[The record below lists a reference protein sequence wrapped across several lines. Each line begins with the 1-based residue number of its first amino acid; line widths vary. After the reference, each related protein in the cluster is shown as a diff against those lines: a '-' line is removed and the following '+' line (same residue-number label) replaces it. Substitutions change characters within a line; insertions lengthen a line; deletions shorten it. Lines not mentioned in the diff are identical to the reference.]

1 MNTLKCFRLAGVTRR
16 TDLPNHEIANA
27 GLVGVRK
34 KIFLLG
40 WLLVTAGLASG
51 ANVPPGVTGLWRFQS
66 SANKLTATLGVD
78 LTSSHPD
85 NSAFFLGPWT
95 VIEPGYSDGG
105 VVQERS
111 FDYLTVNPSFTT
123 NGGGLYVNEYTIA
136 VDFVQTT
143 GPTRWNSLFQTAF
156 GGNDNDGDLWTD
168 PTGHIGSGALGY
180 STLTY
185 ITTNW
190 HRIVWSV
197 ANGNFFRV
205 YVDGVLFLDGTP
217 QTIDGRYALYPD
229 KFHLFADNNWEDQWG
244 LVGTVATW
252 NRALTSAEVAGMGG
266 WTNGS
271 ATPTPLIFDDTTTN
285 AVPIIASVSP
295 ANGTTNVVPDFAY
308 QAVIVDSST
317 ATVDQNSIRLALDGR
332 PVTPTITSALGVI
345 TIKYYAGGLLRSGS
359 SHTYTLNFDTT
370 GVVSSI
376 TNEVSF
382 QVQNYTGYE
391 WRFTAGDLGAALG
404 NGVMDY
410 ADGATTMGLTSFGTT
425 DGSTVPHMGGVPAK
439 YMHVPAFNNDAN
451 GYHLTFNATGPN
463 TGTNAYINRYTAIF
477 DLLIPSPIAVSD
489 WLPFFNTD
497 PFNLNDAD
505 FYFAGDGSIG
515 IGSGYSSAGTILSN
529 TWYRIVFA
537 ADLAANTL
545 TYYVNGTNVKS
556 RAADGVGERWA
567 LYSNQDSGPDLLLF
581 NEGDSSG
588 TYTHELYVGSVAFT
602 DRVLSAAEAAALGG
616 PNANGILVRSFS
628 PQPTLSIQSSG
639 GGATVSWPPGY
650 VGYAL
655 EQSDTLAAPQ
665 WKPVGGITNN
675 AVTLAPS
682 GTATFFRLVQ

>member
-1 MNTLKCFRLAGVTRR
+1 
-16 TDLPNHEIANA
+16 
-27 GLVGVRK
+27 
-34 KIFLLG
+34 
-40 WLLVTAGLASG
+40 
-51 ANVPPGVTGLWRFQS
+51 
-66 SANKLTATLGVD
+66 
-78 LTSSHPD
+78 
-85 NSAFFLGPWT
+85 
-95 VIEPGYSDGG
+95 
-105 VVQERS
+105 
-111 FDYLTVNPSFTT
+111 
-123 NGGGLYVNEYTIA
+123 
-136 VDFVQTT
+136 
-143 GPTRWNSLFQTAF
+143 
-156 GGNDNDGDLWTD
+156 
-168 PTGHIGSGALGY
+168 
-180 STLTY
+180 
-185 ITTNW
+185 
-190 HRIVWSV
+190 
-197 ANGNFFRV
+197 
-205 YVDGVLFLDGTP
+205 
-217 QTIDGRYALYPD
+217 
-229 KFHLFADNNWEDQWG
+229 
-244 LVGTVATW
+244 
-252 NRALTSAEVAGMGG
+252 
-266 WTNGS
+266 
-271 ATPTPLIFDDTTTN
+271 
-285 AVPIIASVSP
+285 
-295 ANGTTNVVPDFAY
+295 
-308 QAVIVDSST
+308 
-317 ATVDQNSIRLALDGR
+317 
-332 PVTPTITSALGVI
+332 
-345 TIKYYAGGLLRSGS
+345 
-359 SHTYTLNFDTT
+359 
-370 GVVSSI
+370 
-376 TNEVSF
+376 
-382 QVQNYTGYE
+382 
-391 WRFTAGDLGAALG
+391 
-404 NGVMDY
+404 
-410 ADGATTMGLTSFGTT
+410 MGLTSFGTT